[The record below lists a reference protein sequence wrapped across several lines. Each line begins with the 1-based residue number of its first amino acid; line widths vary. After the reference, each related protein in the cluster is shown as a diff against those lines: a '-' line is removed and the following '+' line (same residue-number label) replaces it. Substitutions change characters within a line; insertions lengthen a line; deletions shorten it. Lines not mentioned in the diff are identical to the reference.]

1 MVFNMEEDK
10 IEAYV
15 LCREHIDYFQNAKM
29 ELMQGKMALKINNPH
44 EISQTLQYYSCI
56 GEFKE
61 EINYDDCINYI
72 KIFEK
77 SKVKINKSMVK
88 HWLQDNDKTIDE
100 LTAIL
105 ESYEEHMRFFY
116 ESYGYLELHQKE
128 IASDL
133 DEEFS
138 DYDKY
143 LLTYYSDIEQL
154 LYDLKFLDHDYMRH
168 MEKIEEKFDLKN
180 KKILGESKLFNKH
193 IKILECSDVTYIQ
206 TSITFIARRNYRWD
220 TLAYN
225 WGDALTYIKAIER
238 LRELVDTYLE

>member
-1 MVFNMEEDK
+1 MEEDK

-15 LCREHIDYFQNAKM
+15 YCREYIDYFQNVKM
-29 ELMQGKMALKINNPH
+29 ELMLGKKTLKTDIPRV
-44 EISQTLQYYSCI
+44 ISQTLQYYSGI
-56 GEFKE
+56 EELKD

-72 KIFEK
+72 KIFEE

-88 HWLQDNDKTIDE
+88 QWLEDNDKTIND

-116 ESYGYLELHQKE
+116 ESYGYLESHRKT

-138 DYDKY
+138 DYEKY
-143 LLTYYSDIEQL
+143 LLKYYGDVEKQ
-154 LYDLKFLDHDYMRH
+154 LYDLEFIDPYYRKHIK
-168 MEKIEEKFDLKN
+168 KIEDVLDLKN
-180 KKILGESKLFNKH
+180 INILGETNWFKKH
-193 IKILECSDVTYIQ
+193 IKILECGDISYIQ
-206 TSITFIARRNYRWD
+206 ASITVIARRNHHIGS
-220 TLAYN
+220 LGYN

-238 LRELVDTYLE
+238 LRELVDRYLD